1 MSVDVLK
8 SSISRAGG
16 IARLNRFQ
24 VELPPDIP
32 GIEVRDSRE
41 YQVLCKTA
49 SIPGKGIATHDR
61 TIMTQNEKIGYG
73 YVVQEMAMTF
83 YLLNDYGMRDYF
95 DKWMNTIVDQDTFE
109 VSYKTEYQR
118 NVKIHQ
124 LFFPIESR
132 GRASNVIQEKITSNI
147 KNNKIYSIELID
159 AFPISIN
166 SIDFSNDPDVIG
178 EVSVSMSYTK
188 WRRI

>member
-24 VELPPDIP
+24 VELPANIP
-32 GIEVRDSRE
+32 GIEVTDSRE

-124 LFFPIESR
+124 LKLPVESR
-132 GRASNVIQEKITSNI
+132 LSQFIPEQ
-147 KNNKIYSIELID
+147 NKVYSIELED

>member
-24 VELPPDIP
+24 VELPTNIP

-95 DKWMNTIVDQDTFE
+95 DKWMNSIVDQETFE

-124 LFFPIESR
+124 LLFPVESKSENFQR
-132 GRASNVIQEKITSNI
+132 FTESSL
-147 KNNKIYSIELID
+147 NKIYSIELED

>member
-41 YQVLCKTA
+41 YQILCKTA

-95 DKWMNTIVDQDTFE
+95 DKWMNSIVNQETFE

-118 NVKIHQ
+118 NIKIHQ
-124 LFFPIESR
+124 LREPVEAKRDVSAFELIGINR
-132 GRASNVIQEKITSNI
+132 R
-147 KNNKIYSIELID
+147 NKIYSIELED

>member
-1 MSVDVLK
+1 MAIDVLK
-8 SSISRAGG
+8 SIIGQKEG
-16 IARLNRFQ
+16 LARLNRFM
-24 VELPPDIP
+24 VELPVNIP
-32 GIEVRDSRE
+32 GAEIKDSRE
-41 YQVLCKTA
+41 FHVLCKTA

-61 TIMTQNEKIGYG
+61 NIMTQNEKIAYG
-73 YVVQEMAMTF
+73 YIGQEMPMTF
-83 YLLNDYGMRDYF
+83 YLLNDYGMREYF

-124 LFFPIESR
+124 LRDPVEAR
-132 GRASNVIQEKITSNI
+132 RRVAL
-147 KNNKIYSIELID
+147 NKIYSIELED

>member
-1 MSVDVLK
+1 MAIDVLK

-24 VELPPDIP
+24 VELPTNIP

-41 YQVLCKTA
+41 YQILCKTA

-73 YVVQEMAMTF
+73 YIVQEMPMTF
-83 YLLNDYGMRDYF
+83 YLLNDYSVRDYF
-95 DKWMNTIVDQDTFE
+95 DKWMNSIVNQETFE
-109 VSYKTEYQR
+109 VNYKTEYQR
-118 NVKIHQ
+118 NVRIHQ
-124 LFFPIESR
+124 LREPVEAR
-132 GRASNVIQEKITSNI
+132 RRVAL
-147 KNNKIYSIELID
+147 NKIYSIELED

-178 EVSVSMSYTK
+178 EVSVNMSYTK

>member
-1 MSVDVLK
+1 MAIDVLK

-24 VELPPDIP
+24 VELPTNIP
-32 GIEVRDSRE
+32 GIEVTDSRE

-95 DKWMNTIVDQDTFE
+95 DKWMNSIVNQETFE

-118 NVKIHQ
+118 NIKIHQ
-124 LFFPIESR
+124 LREPVEAKR
-132 GRASNVIQEKITSNI
+132 RVAL
-147 KNNKIYSIELID
+147 NKIYSIELED

>member
-1 MSVDVLK
+1 MAIDVLK

-24 VELPPDIP
+24 VELPTNIP

-41 YQVLCKTA
+41 YQILCKTA

-73 YVVQEMAMTF
+73 YIVQEMPMTF
-83 YLLNDYGMRDYF
+83 YLLNDYSVRDYF
-95 DKWMNTIVDQDTFE
+95 DKWMNSIVNQETFE
-109 VSYKTEYQR
+109 VNYKTEYQR
-118 NVKIHQ
+118 NVRIHQ
-124 LFFPIESR
+124 LREPVEAR
-132 GRASNVIQEKITSNI
+132 RRVAL
-147 KNNKIYSIELID
+147 NKIYSIELED

-178 EVSVSMSYTK
+178 EVSINMSYTK

>member
-8 SSISRAGG
+8 SVISKRNG
-16 IARLNRFQ
+16 IAKLNRFM
-24 VELPPDIP
+24 VELPRISGTTITLD
-32 GIEVRDSRE
+32 ETA
-41 YQVLCKTA
+41 VLCKTA

-61 TIMTQNEKIGYG
+61 SIMMENQKIGYG
-73 YVVQEMAMTF
+73 YIVQEVAMTF
-83 YLLNDYGMRDYF
+83 LLLNDYGMRDYF
-95 DKWMNTIVDQDTFE
+95 DKWMNSIVNQETNE

-124 LFFPIESR
+124 LRDPVEAKRDVSAFRLIEINR
-132 GRASNVIQEKITSNI
+132 R
-147 KNNKIYSIELID
+147 NKIYSIELED

>member
-1 MSVDVLK
+1 MAIDVLK

-95 DKWMNTIVDQDTFE
+95 DKWMNSIVDQETFD
-109 VSYKTEYQR
+109 VNYKTEYQR

-124 LFFPIESR
+124 LRDPVESR
-132 GRASNVIQEKITSNI
+132 KRVAL
-147 KNNKIYSIELID
+147 NKIYSIELED

>member
-1 MSVDVLK
+1 MRSIEDLK
-8 SSISRAGG
+8 SIISNKRG
-16 IARLNRFQ
+16 IAKLNRFM
-24 VELPPDIP
+24 VELPTDIP
-32 GIEVRDSRE
+32 LVPFKSNQEMN
-41 YQVLCKTA
+41 VLCKTA

-61 TIMTQNEKIGYG
+61 NIMTQNEKIGYG
-73 YVVQEMAMTF
+73 YIVQEMPMTF

-95 DKWMNTIVDQDTFE
+95 DKWMNSIVDQETYE
-109 VSYKTEYQR
+109 VNYKTTYQR
-118 NVKIHQ
+118 NIKIHQ
-124 LFFPIESR
+124 LLFP
-132 GRASNVIQEKITSNI
+132 VTDKTQTQITEFL
-147 KNNKIYSIELID
+147 YSIELEN

>member
-8 SSISRAGG
+8 SLINNKRG
-16 IARLNRFQ
+16 IARLNRFM
-24 VELPPDIP
+24 VELPVITGALPSF
-32 GIEVRDSRE
+32 EEMV
-41 YQVLCKTA
+41 VLCKTA

-61 TIMTQNEKIGYG
+61 TVMTENEKTGYG
-73 YVVQEMAMTF
+73 YIVQEMPLTF

-95 DKWMNTIVDQDTFE
+95 DTWMNTIVNQDTHE

-118 NVKIHQ
+118 SIRIHQ

-132 GRASNVIQEKITSNI
+132 GRASNAIQEKITSNI
-147 KNNKIYSIELID
+147 KNNKIYSIELEN
-159 AFPISIN
+159 AFPTTLN

-178 EVSVSMSYTK
+178 EVSVSMAYTK

>member
-8 SSISRAGG
+8 SSISKAGG

-41 YQVLCKTA
+41 YQILCKTA

-95 DKWMNTIVDQDTFE
+95 DKWMNSIVDQETYE
-109 VSYKTEYQR
+109 VNYKTSYQR
-118 NVKIHQ
+118 NIKIHQ
-124 LFFPIESR
+124 LLFPVTAR
-132 GRASNVIQEKITSNI
+132 TQTQITEFL
-147 KNNKIYSIELID
+147 YSIELEN
-159 AFPISIN
+159 AFPTTIN

-178 EVSVSMSYTK
+178 EVSVTMSYTK

>member
-1 MSVDVLK
+1 MAIDVLK

-24 VELPPDIP
+24 VELPANIP

-41 YQVLCKTA
+41 YQILCKTA

-73 YVVQEMAMTF
+73 YIVQEMPMTF
-83 YLLNDYGMRDYF
+83 YLLNDYSVRDYF
-95 DKWMNTIVDQDTFE
+95 DKWMNSIVNQETFE
-109 VSYKTEYQR
+109 VNYKTEYQR
-118 NVKIHQ
+118 NVRIHQ
-124 LFFPIESR
+124 LREPVEAR
-132 GRASNVIQEKITSNI
+132 RRVAL
-147 KNNKIYSIELID
+147 NKIYSIELED

-178 EVSVSMSYTK
+178 EVSVNMSYTK

>member
-1 MSVDVLK
+1 MAIDVLK
-8 SSISRAGG
+8 SIIGQKEG
-16 IARLNRFQ
+16 LARLNRFM
-24 VELPPDIP
+24 VELPVNIP
-32 GIEVRDSRE
+32 GAEIKDSRE
-41 YQVLCKTA
+41 FHVLCKTA

-61 TIMTQNEKIGYG
+61 NIMTQNEKIGYG
-73 YVVQEMAMTF
+73 YIVQEMPMTF

-95 DKWMNTIVDQDTFE
+95 DKWMNSIVDQETFE

-118 NVKIHQ
+118 NVKVHQ
-124 LFFPIESR
+124 LIFPIESVLIPEIQ
-132 GRASNVIQEKITSNI
+132 ASPL
-147 KNNKIYSIELID
+147 NKIYSIELED

-178 EVSVSMSYTK
+178 EVSVNMSYTK